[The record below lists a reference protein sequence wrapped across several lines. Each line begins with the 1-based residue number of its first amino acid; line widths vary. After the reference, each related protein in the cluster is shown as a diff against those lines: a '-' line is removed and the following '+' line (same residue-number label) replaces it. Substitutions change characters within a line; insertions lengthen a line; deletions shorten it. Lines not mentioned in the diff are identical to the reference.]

1 MNTLNEPTIEDIKR
15 MADEKRKTRAQ
26 PVAAKKTRQPRQ
38 KKVEPEPEP
47 VEPEIEE
54 LEEEEEDVEPVKT
67 KKQAVKKQIAKPKKS
82 KKVMVVEDDE
92 SDDDEDEEEIEIEPI
107 VYKKQLKTQQ
117 KSHNN
122 LEAFKDIYESLNNI
136 KDLISSQKEVIIDAI
151 KPKVPV
157 EEPKKK
163 KTKAKKAKKVVKTL
177 DLTVSDKEVE
187 QIVSGNKT
195 VPQAGDA
202 KLQAFLNAFKK

>member
-1 MNTLNEPTIEDIKR
+1 MNMLNEPTIDDIKKI
-15 MADEKRKTRAQ
+15 ADEKRRTRA
-26 PVAAKKTRQPRQ
+26 PSVAPKKTRQPRQ

-47 VEPEIEE
+47 EPEIEE
-54 LEEEEEDVEPVKT
+54 LEEEVSDEEVEPVKT
-67 KKQAVKKQIAKPKKS
+67 KKQAIKKQIAKPKKS

-92 SDDDEDEEEIEIEPI
+92 SDDDEDEEAIEIQPI

-122 LEAFKDIYESLNNI
+122 IEAFKDIYESLNNI
-136 KDLISSQKEVIIDAI
+136 KDLISSQKEVIINAV
-151 KPKVPV
+151 KP

-163 KTKAKKAKKVVKTL
+163 PKAKPKPKAKKVVKTL

-195 VPQAGDA
+195 VPQAAADA